1 MFDVVA
7 RRFFQTAPEKVA
19 LEKDFNTIDLE
30 GHAPD
35 AFEQAMASVESDIGP
50 ALTRIIEARSLDNE
64 DDKTFLLNLIGLL
77 HLRNPRFREIK
88 RSFHERVA
96 KMILD
101 IALSSKQMWDSQIK
115 RAQDAGFIPK
125 GTDTSY
131 ETAKAS
137 YKEENYKIEVPTE
150 EHIRSEMQ
158 TFDHAL
164 PLLFER
170 KWVLVRAPQG
180 SPGFVTCDHP
190 VSLTWSEPTR
200 ARPGLKLKGTEILFP
215 ISPDLAVVGAFER
228 SRHAVFR
235 ACWRCRLRPRLTRD
249 RARSKPPKRGREDR
263 SVGLWRSVLNQ
274 LVAREPRIRVRPEQV
289 NAFDE
294 KRLAADRPHDHGG
307 TAFPRI
313 EAHRALGPAGER
325 KVAHDDRITERQ
337 FSV

>member
-1 MFDVVA
+1 MVARRHHYVPRCYLNSFAVEVGKKKNKELSVFDVVE
-7 RRFFQTAPEKVA
+7 RRFFQTAPENVA
-19 LEKDFNTIDLE
+19 LEKDFNSIDLE

-35 AFEQAMASVESDIGP
+35 VFEQAMASVESDIGP

-64 DDKTFLLNLIGLL
+64 EDKTFLLNLIGLL
-77 HLRNPRFREIK
+77 HLRNPRFRELK

-96 KMILD
+96 KMFLD

-125 GTDTSY
+125 GTETSY

-137 YKEENYKIEVPTE
+137 YKEENYKVEVPTE

-180 SPGFVTCDHP
+180 FPGFVTCDHP

-215 ISPDLAVVGAFER
+215 ISPALAVVGVFELVCGVYDCNEEQVASANGTTILNAERQVYARGAFSYQIDQNKPPCPSSELVGDADFGR
-228 SRHAVFR
+228 SR
-235 ACWRCRLRPRLTRD
+235 D
-249 RARSKPPKRGREDR
+249 
-263 SVGLWRSVLNQ
+263 
-274 LVAREPRIRVRPEQV
+274 
-289 NAFDE
+289 
-294 KRLAADRPHDHGG
+294 
-307 TAFPRI
+307 
-313 EAHRALGPAGER
+313 
-325 KVAHDDRITERQ
+325 
-337 FSV
+337 